1 VTDRVLESL
10 AKLKHLEFLC
20 ISHAPQ
26 LTGRDFP
33 KAAWLET
40 VRHVDFLNASL
51 DDETIRV
58 LSTCPRLRTARL
70 EGTGITAEGLR
81 ALSTAP
87 GLLEL
92 SVGYC
97 QNLSEEDFVEVLP
110 EMPRLRKLELVN
122 TPIGNQTAGAIATLT
137 NLVDLHLSA
146 TRIDDRGLARLTS
159 LSQLENI
166 ALPRTRVTAEG
177 IAAFKRA
184 LPRCKVAR

>member
-1 VTDRVLESL
+1 
-10 AKLKHLEFLC
+10 
-20 ISHAPQ
+20 
-26 LTGRDFP
+26 
-33 KAAWLET
+33 
-40 VRHVDFLNASL
+40 
-51 DDETIRV
+51 
-58 LSTCPRLRTARL
+58 
-70 EGTGITAEGLR
+70 
-81 ALSTAP
+81 
-87 GLLEL
+87 
-92 SVGYC
+92 
-97 QNLSEEDFVEVLP
+97 
-110 EMPRLRKLELVN
+110 LRKLELVN